1 MAIVQITTGIT
12 LDEYRREQAIL
23 AEIGEKF
30 PGRLLQVCY
39 GDEDNLRIITLYESK
54 EARDEFRNAVLAP
67 VLQQLGIAGDVAKR
81 ANYRNEVAQVHK
93 VIVDTDQYQETESGQ
108 VAQEQMLEAAR
119 RFIDAINGRDTDG
132 LLSIFS
138 DGDVRFVDAG
148 REFTD
153 IGAIRDFSD
162 RELIGVNGNFTMSRV
177 ERSPDVFSV
186 FGHYR
191 SDRYN
196 GSVRFDF
203 VLDGEKLLEVNVA
216 PA

>member
-1 MAIVQITTGIT
+1 MAIVQITTGVT

-30 PGRLLQVCY
+30 PGRLLQVCC
-39 GDEDNLRIITLYESK
+39 GDEDNLRIITVYESN
-54 EARDEFRNAVLAP
+54 EAREEFGNTVLAP
-67 VLQQLGIAGDVAKR
+67 ILQQLGIADDVAQR
-81 ANYRNEVAQVHK
+81 ANYGNEIAQVHR
-93 VIVDTDQYQETESGQ
+93 VIVDVDQYQATENG
-108 VAQEQMLEAAR
+108 QEQMLEAAR
-119 RFIDAINGRDTDG
+119 RFIDAINSGDTDG

-148 REFTD
+148 QEFAD

-162 RELIGVNGNFTMSRV
+162 RELIGANGNFTMSRV
-177 ERSPDVFSV
+177 ERSPDAFSV
-186 FGHYR
+186 FGQYR

-203 VLDGEKLLEVNVA
+203 VLDGEKLLEVNLA